1 MIEISSLIC
10 LLILLTFFSGYFS
23 GSETA
28 LFSLSSHKLKTFQKS
43 NDGRKQLIAQLL
55 KHPKDLLVTVFM
67 MNTLVNILLQNVA
80 SRMFGKE
87 SGWDLKVGVPLAL
100 TLFLGE
106 IIPKNFCMEH
116 NEKVAYNVIPSIN
129 FFHRSLGF
137 VRKFTIAITQPISRV
152 MFFYLKREDSI
163 SKEELEHVLT
173 TSEKHG
179 VLHPDEATLVW
190 GYLKFQDTT
199 VKEIMVPKEDIL
211 FYNTEEPISK
221 LIHLFVSEECSRVPV
236 CKNNFDQVVGIM
248 HAKQF
253 FLYRDEL
260 DSTVKIDTLVSKP
273 FYVPETT
280 LAKSLLKQFDE
291 TDQVIALVVD
301 EYGSVSGLV
310 TREDIAELVIGEIT
324 DKRDQKSLY
333 TVSGKN
339 EIIASGKLE
348 LSEFNRIFKTDLES
362 KTNMVT
368 ISGWLI
374 EEMGDIP
381 KSGTQFSTD
390 QFLFQVLAADPNR
403 IRRLYIRQ
411 IHPSGGAK

>member
-1 MIEISSLIC
+1 MIETITLVSTLAI
-10 LLILLTFFSGYFS
+10 LTFFSGYFS

-28 LFSLSSHKLKTFQKS
+28 LFSLSPLKLKTYQKS
-43 NDGRKQLIAQLL
+43 TDSRKQLIAHLL

-87 SGWDLKVGVPLAL
+87 SGWELKVGVPLAL

-106 IIPKNFCMEH
+106 IIPKNYCMEH
-116 NEKVAYNVIPSIN
+116 NVKVANQVVPSIN
-129 FFHRSLGF
+129 FFHRSLSSI
-137 VRKFTIAITQPISRV
+137 RKITVAITQPISRI

-163 SKEELEHVLT
+163 SKEELEHVLN

-179 VLHPDEATLVW
+179 VLHPDETTLVW

-211 FYNTEEPISK
+211 FYNTEDPISK
-221 LIHLFVSEECSRVPV
+221 LIHLFVNEECSRVPV
-236 CKNNFDQVVGIM
+236 CVNNFDNVKGIM

-253 FLYRDEL
+253 FLYQDKLKSGIEIEK
-260 DSTVKIDTLVSKP
+260 VVSKS
-273 FYVPETT
+273 FYIPETT
-280 LAKSLLKQFDE
+280 LAKSLLKQFNE

-324 DKRDQKSLY
+324 DKRDEKSLY
-333 TVSGKN
+333 TVAGKN

-348 LSEFNRIFKTDLES
+348 LSEFNRVFKSELES
-362 KTNMVT
+362 QTNMVT

-374 EEMGDIP
+374 EQMGEIP
-381 KSGTQFSTD
+381 VSGARFSTD

-411 IHPSGGAK
+411 INQQGAVS